1 METLVFNFLLAT
13 HLGMLR
19 DIRHSS
25 SLSLP
30 VFILLT
36 LQKNRKLSPAQS
48 HTSPTTYPFLS
59 IQDMLKEWDL
69 LGREEL

>member
-1 METLVFNFLLAT
+1 METLVFSFLLAT

-36 LQKNRKLSPAQS
+36 LPKNHKLCMKGFSGQ
-48 HTSPTTYPFLS
+48 YY
-59 IQDMLKEWDL
+59 IYDMAHQIYDMKSEII
-69 LGREEL
+69 